1 MKILLIVLLSL
12 AALTIFIL
20 SLFISVKIRYNSR
33 EDVFSVVLKVLF
45 FNIRI
50 VPKKEKRY
58 KRIKK
63 KTKRKSEDKPEEKK
77 SVNIFKKIGFFD
89 TVKFISDALSA
100 LFGLAVGVVNNL
112 KISKFRFVLNVSEED
127 AAKTAIT
134 CGYAYAVVYPV
145 VGKILDSVKS
155 YETYDVQ
162 IIPIYNEDSKST
174 IDLEIVTGLRVI
186 SLLRVILSKK
196 SELFSVLKTLI

>member
-1 MKILLIVLLSL
+1 M
-12 AALTIFIL
+12 
-20 SLFISVKIRYNSR
+20 
-33 EDVFSVVLKVLF
+33 F